1 MDNDAVSQAL
11 FLLLFGILG
20 AAWIALLM
28 HSLRKSEGAGRWAQ
42 RLLWLALAWNIGSL
56 LHRWFIAGHAPWA
69 NQYESAT
76 MVAFGAVLLYVNF
89 QRSHKVPVLGLLV
102 IPAAMVAIAAASLL
116 PGEYKK
122 AGPLMPALQSYWLKI
137 HVSLML
143 ISYGAFATTFGVSLM
158 YLIKDGAWTRKTTWK
173 VLPVVGALAGLFF
186 SYVHAT
192 ARSPFW
198 DWFMGAFHF
207 SELHNDLPKAYAIWA
222 AAGVLGGAAAAGLL
236 GLLPERLI
244 TLFPDL
250 ETLDELNYQSVA
262 VGYPLLFL
270 GIILG
275 AFWGHIAWGRYWGW
289 DPKETWAFI
298 SLLIFTFFLHQRVLR
313 GWDGRRLAWIG
324 LCGAGSIVFTYWGVN
339 FLLSGLHAY
348 AKGT

>member
-1 MDNDAVSQAL
+1 MDQDSVSQCL
-11 FLLLFGILG
+11 FMILFAILG
-20 AAWIALLM
+20 AAWGAALLFA
-28 HSLRKSEGAGRWAQ
+28 LRKKESTGIWAN
-42 RLLWLALAWNIGSL
+42 RLLWAALIWNVASL
-56 LHRWFIAGHAPWA
+56 GHRWVIAGHAPWA

-76 MVAFGAVLLYVNF
+76 MVAFGAVLLYFNF
-89 QRSHKVPVLGLLV
+89 QRSHKVPALGLLV
-102 IPAAMVAIAAASLL
+102 IPAAMIVIAAANLL

-122 AGPLMPALQSYWLKI
+122 VNPLMPALQSYWLKI

-143 ISYGAFATTFGVSLM
+143 LSYGAFATTFGLSLM
-158 YLIKDGAWTRKTTWK
+158 YLIKDGAWTRKTTRL
-173 VLPVVGALAGLFF
+173 VLPFVGAAAGYFYA
-186 SYVHAT
+186 YVHAT

-198 DWFMGAFHF
+198 DYFMESLGW
-207 SELHNDLPKAYAIWA
+207 SEIHGDLPKAYAVFSLVGA
-222 AAGVLGGAAAAGLL
+222 VLGALSSLL
-236 GLLPERLI
+236 FNLFPNSLI
-244 TLFPDL
+244 ELFPDL

-262 VGYPLLFL
+262 VGYPMLFL

-275 AFWGHIAWGRYWGW
+275 AMWGHVAWGRYWGW

-298 SLLIFTFFLHQRVLR
+298 SLLVFTFFLHQRVLR

-324 LCGAGSIVFTYWGVN
+324 LFGAGSIVFTYWGVN

>member
-1 MDNDAVSQAL
+1 M
-11 FLLLFGILG
+11 LLFAILG
-20 AAWIALLM
+20 CAWAASLIHA
-28 HSLRKSEGAGRWAQ
+28 LRKNEKAGIWAN
-42 RLLWLALAWNIGSL
+42 RLLWLALAWNVGAL
-56 LHRWFIAGHAPWA
+56 AHRWVIAGHAPWA

-76 MVAFGAVLLYVNF
+76 MVAFGAILLFVNF
-89 QRSHKVPVLGLLV
+89 QRSHKVPALGLFV
-102 IPAAMVAIAAASLL
+102 IPAAMVVIAAANLL
-116 PGEYKK
+116 PAEYKK
-122 AGPLMPALQSYWLKI
+122 VNPLMPALQSYWLKI

-143 ISYGAFATTFGVSLM
+143 LSYGAFATTCGLSLM
-158 YLIKDGAWTRKTTWK
+158 YLIKDGAWTRKTTRIA
-173 VLPVVGALAGLFF
+173 LPIAGALAGLFF

-192 ARSPFW
+192 ARTPFW
-198 DWFMGAFHF
+198 DSFMDTLHW
-207 SELHNDLPKAYAIWA
+207 SELHGDLAKAYAVFALLGALI
-222 AAGVLGGAAAAGLL
+222 GFVLALL
-236 GLLPERLI
+236 SGLLPVRLI
-244 TLFPDL
+244 ELFPDT

-262 VGYPLLFL
+262 VGYPMLFL

-275 AFWGHIAWGRYWGW
+275 AMWGHVAWGRYWGW

-324 LCGAGSIVFTYWGVN
+324 LIGAGSIVFTYWGVN